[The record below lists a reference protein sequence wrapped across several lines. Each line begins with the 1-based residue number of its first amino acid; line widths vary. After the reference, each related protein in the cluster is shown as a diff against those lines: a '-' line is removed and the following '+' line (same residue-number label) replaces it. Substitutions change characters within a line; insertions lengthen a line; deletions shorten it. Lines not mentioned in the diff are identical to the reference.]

1 MASLERVR
9 LVDAYCESIWGSRIR
24 RSDIEKAAQV
34 IMFPQD
40 VQLLQYEVVLAR
52 IQKLL
57 TCEKKT
63 ERIIGGDRVEGSIFL
78 I

>member
-9 LVDAYCESIWGSRIR
+9 LVDAYCESIWGSRVR
-24 RSDIEKAAQV
+24 RSDIEKAAQA
-34 IMFPQD
+34 IIFPQD
-40 VQLLQYEVVLAR
+40 GLQYEVVLAR
-52 IQKLL
+52 IRKLL

-63 ERIIGGDRVEGSIFL
+63 ERIIGGDRAEDSIFL